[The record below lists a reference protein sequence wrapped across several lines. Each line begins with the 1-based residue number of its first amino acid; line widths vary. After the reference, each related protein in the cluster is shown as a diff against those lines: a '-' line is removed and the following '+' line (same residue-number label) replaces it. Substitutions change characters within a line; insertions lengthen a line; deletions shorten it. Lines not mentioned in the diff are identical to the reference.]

1 MSASHLLG
9 FLESRLDSSTWE
21 WLSRASAPSSGNGL
35 DDSAFLE
42 AFAMAGRRLGQKP
55 LGTPGDALAGLGL
68 SLAPDTCTPALL
80 GRVALLLRAQEQLAP
95 ERHEAL
101 VAACYRSGD
110 NAERQAVLKTL
121 PLLLRPERF
130 LELARDACRT
140 HVQPVF
146 EAIACENSYPAALF
160 PESAFNQL
168 VLKAV
173 FTGVPL
179 ARVVGLERRRNPELA
194 RMAAA
199 YASER
204 RAAGRSLPH
213 DLTLLLPS
221 GASA

>member
-1 MSASHLLG
+1 MTASHLLG
-9 FLESRLDSSTWE
+9 LLEPRLDPATRE
-21 WLSRASAPSSGNGL
+21 WLSRAGASSSGNAL
-35 DDSAFLE
+35 DASAFLE

-55 LGTPGDALAGLGL
+55 LGTPEDTLAGLGL
-68 SLAPDTCTPALL
+68 SLAPDTRTPALL
-80 GRVALLLRAQEQLAP
+80 GRVALLLRAQERLEP
-95 ERHEAL
+95 EGYEAL

-110 NAERQAVLKTL
+110 NGERQAVLKTL
-121 PLLLRPERF
+121 PLLHHPERF
-130 LELARDACRT
+130 LALARDACRT

-146 EAIACENSYPAALF
+146 EAIACENPYPAAYF

-179 ARVVGLERRRNPELA
+179 ARVVGLERRHNSELA
-194 RMAAA
+194 RMAAD

-204 RAAGRSLPH
+204 RAAGRDVPT
-213 DLTLLLPS
+213 DLTLLSP